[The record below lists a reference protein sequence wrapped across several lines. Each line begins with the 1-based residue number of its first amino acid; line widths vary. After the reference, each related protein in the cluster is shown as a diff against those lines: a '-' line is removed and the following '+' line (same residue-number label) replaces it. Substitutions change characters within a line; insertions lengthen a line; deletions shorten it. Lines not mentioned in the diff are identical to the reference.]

1 MPQIH
6 DSPPSTAD
14 PDPVRIA
21 LADPKVWHD
30 LVRIATSYL
39 RKACGS
45 TIRKQLSQD
54 ADDIVNEVI
63 QIALGKSASFDPALR
78 KSVTAWLCGFIA
90 NVVLKRATRRRKDQA
105 SGGENQWATDIL
117 APHQSP
123 GDGLVR
129 KEQCEQVKAALAMLN
144 SRDRNLLNWRYYDDL
159 DADEISRRTGVLE
172 STIRVQLLRA
182 RMALKA
188 LLDPTNQE
196 GQS

>member
-21 LADPKVWHD
+21 LKDPKVSDD
-30 LVRIATSYL
+30 LVRIATSHL
-39 RKACGS
+39 RKFCGP
-45 TIRKQLSQD
+45 TIRTQLSQD

-63 QIALGKSASFDPALR
+63 QIALGKSTSFDPALK

-90 NVVLKRATRRRKDQA
+90 KVVLKRATRRRKDQA
-105 SGGENQWATDIL
+105 TGGENQWATDSL
-117 APHQSP
+117 SPHQSAD
-123 GDGLVR
+123 DGLIR
-129 KEQCEQVKAALAMLN
+129 EEQCERITAALAKLN
-144 SRDRNLLNWRYYDDL
+144 SRHRQLLTWHYL
-159 DADEISRRTGVLE
+159 EELSTHEISRRTGVQE

-182 RMALKA
+182 RKALKA

>member
-21 LADPKVWHD
+21 LTDPKVWND

-39 RKACGS
+39 RKFCGT
-45 TIRKQLSQD
+45 TIRTQLSQD
-54 ADDIVNEVI
+54 AEDVVNEVI
-63 QIALGKSASFDPALR
+63 QIALGKSASFDPALK
-78 KSVTAWLCGFIA
+78 KSVTAWLSGFIA

-105 SGGENQWATDIL
+105 TGGENQWATGIL
-117 APHQSP
+117 SPHQSP
-123 GDGLVR
+123 GDGLIR
-129 KEQCEQVKAALAMLN
+129 KEECERLKAALARMNPQHRQSLT
-144 SRDRNLLNWRYYDDL
+144 WHYL
-159 DADEISRRTGVLE
+159 DELGTHEISRRTGVLE
-172 STIRVQLLRA
+172 STIRVRLLRA

>member
-6 DSPPSTAD
+6 ETPPSTAD

-21 LADPKVWHD
+21 LADPKVWND

-39 RKACGS
+39 RKVCDS
-45 TIRKQLSQD
+45 TVRTQLSQD
-54 ADDIVNEVI
+54 AEDVANEVV
-63 QIALGKSASFDPALR
+63 QIALRKSASFDPTR
-78 KSVTAWLCGFIA
+78 TTSVTAWLCGMIVK
-90 NVVLKRATRRRKDQA
+90 VVLKRATHRRKDQA
-105 SGGENQWATDIL
+105 TGGENQWAADL
-117 APHQSP
+117 LSPHQSP

-144 SRDRNLLNWRYYDDL
+144 SRDRNLLNWRFYDDL
-159 DADEISRRTGVLE
+159 DTAEISQRTGVLKA
-172 STIRVQLLRA
+172 TIRVQLLRA
-182 RMALKA
+182 RKALKA